1 MVNPR
6 NNITGLGLLVVVD
19 LLAFIEENDDREVLE
34 TQAFGQVQIIGRI
47 DFGKANFGYSIGY
60 FPSYYSR
67 AVTELLCRTRR

>member
-47 DFGKANFGYSIGY
+47 DFGKANFGY
-60 FPSYYSR
+60 
-67 AVTELLCRTRR
+67 